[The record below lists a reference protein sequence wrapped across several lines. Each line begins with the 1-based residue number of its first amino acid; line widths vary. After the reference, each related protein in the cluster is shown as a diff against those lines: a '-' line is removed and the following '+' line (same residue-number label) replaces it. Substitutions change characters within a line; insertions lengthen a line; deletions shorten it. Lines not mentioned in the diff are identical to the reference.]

1 MGLRPVARVSPVRAN
16 RAWPCRKSQGQESNH
31 MRLGAHVSS
40 AGDASNAI
48 GRAQEIGAE
57 AIQIFAS
64 SPRAWKFRPIQEE
77 QAAAFRESSAAAG
90 GLPAFLHGSYLVN
103 IAAGPDLLRKS
114 IDSLVNHMGAASQLG
129 AVGVIF
135 HCGSHKSAGF
145 DAVKDAAAA
154 ALAEV
159 IASTPDDAYL
169 ILENSAGMGSHLGA
183 SFEEIGLLM
192 ELAGSSRVKV
202 CLDTQHAFAAGY
214 RLADPQGIDEAM
226 RDFDSSIGLAN
237 LVAVHAND
245 SKVDFGSGVDRHENI
260 GQGFIGLDGFRTIM
274 GHEAFGG
281 VPFLLEVPGDDRKGP
296 DKPNLDRLKAI
307 RDELGLNT

>member
-1 MGLRPVARVSPVRAN
+1 
-16 RAWPCRKSQGQESNH
+16 

-40 AGDASNAI
+40 AGGASNAI
-48 GRAQEIGAE
+48 DRAHEIGAE
-57 AIQIFAS
+57 TIQIFAS
-64 SPRAWKFRPIQEE
+64 SPRAWKFRPVKEE
-77 QAAAFRESSAAAG
+77 QAAAFQEKSAAAG

-103 IAAGPDLLRKS
+103 IAGGPDLLRKS
-114 IDSLVNHMGAASQLG
+114 IDSLVNHMHAASQLG

-145 DAVKDAAAA
+145 DAVKDAAGA
-154 ALAEV
+154 ALSEV
-159 IASTPDDAYL
+159 IANTPDDVYL

-183 SFEEIGLLM
+183 SFEEIALLM
-192 ELAGSSRVKV
+192 ELVGSSRVKV

-214 RLADPQGIDEAM
+214 NVADPQGIDDTM
-226 RDFDSSIGLAN
+226 RDFDRNVGLSN

-260 GQGFIGLDGFRTIM
+260 GQGFIGLDGFRAIM
-274 GHEAFGG
+274 GHEAFSG
-281 VPFLLEVPGDDRKGP
+281 VPFLLEVPGDDKKGP

-307 RDELGLNT
+307 RDELGLNG